1 MEKSAM
7 KEFKEA
13 ILNVI
18 TERLKQDVELD
29 DYDEGYIDALRFIVT
44 DIDLQYIAKE
54 REQIESSF
62 DKGFS
67 RASKNFRGEVIH
79 SEANNGKDYYDITYG
94 GTDEK

>member
-1 MEKSAM
+1 M
-7 KEFKEA
+7 KTPMQEFKEA

-54 REQIESSF
+54 RERIEIAF
-62 DKGFS
+62 YAGK
-67 RASKNFRGEVIH
+67 KNSQANIH
-79 SEANNGKDYYDITYG
+79 ERIDGNEYYDKTYG